1 MSRLLSV
8 MVIHNKDICQTA
20 HGTAHTERT
29 EDERPHDFVEKIAGA
44 GHDEDADSEEDDF
57 CDEGIQIEEEKWAD
71 VAGTAFLGYWEVF
84 FRCYN
89 GLVGVWEGHLG

>member
-1 MSRLLSV
+1 

-71 VAGTAFLGYWEVF
+71 VFGRDILGSEILSEWDNMLWRVLCVMDPFYL
-84 FRCYN
+84 RP
-89 GLVGVWEGHLG
+89 